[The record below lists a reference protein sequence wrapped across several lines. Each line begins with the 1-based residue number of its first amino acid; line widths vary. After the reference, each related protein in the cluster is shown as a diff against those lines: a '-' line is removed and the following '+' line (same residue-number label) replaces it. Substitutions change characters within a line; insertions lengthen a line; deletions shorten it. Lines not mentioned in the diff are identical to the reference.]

1 MFGLLFRS
9 PIRGAANASCGQ
21 WSGRTAFH
29 LHFPPGTR
37 VRFCIAASAP
47 VSVTCRYTAGSHRT
61 SNGYKLSQIMFTIE
75 LLLHSRTL
83 GTVSGR
89 SDTPPPLLFHSG
101 GRRRRRDGPAQ
112 YLYSFAIRL
121 GRRKAIPRKL
131 PLLNRVY
138 QCVSEKKRCK
148 GSRIARGELL
158 RMIYRDRLPTA
169 SCEKG
174 RTNRERGVAEAR
186 ARCFDTEV
194 IN

>member
-47 VSVTCRYTAGSHRT
+47 VSTCRHTAGSHRT

-89 SDTPPPLLFHSG
+89 SDTPPPSIPVGDEDDEMGPRKICTVLLYG
-101 GRRRRRDGPAQ
+101 LGEGKR
-112 YLYSFAIRL
+112 YL
-121 GRRKAIPRKL
+121 RKL

-169 SCEKG
+169 SCRKG
-174 RTNRERGVAEAR
+174 PNEQGTR
-186 ARCFDTEV
+186 RC
-194 IN
+194 